1 MLEWGSRDKL
11 VIGPNYLD
19 YFKDM
24 ENIPNHLSK
33 IDGQL
38 GKLIILGFPFEELA
52 KNASFEEMIF
62 LFLHN
67 HLPNKHELDNVTKKL
82 LSYRYLDGKILN
94 VLKNAAENDIELI
107 EGVRIG
113 VSCLTMDMR
122 SHRIDREG
130 INGALKIIASVPI
143 ITASYWRLIN
153 NQPIVDPHFE
163 LGHAAN
169 YLYMLTGSEP
179 TLEDTKTLEIY
190 LNTVIEHG
198 LNASTFAARVVMS
211 TRSDFVSAV
220 TAAIGAMKGVLHGGA
235 PGPVLD
241 MLREMQES
249 GDVEGYL
256 RHKFENRERLMGF
269 GHRVYR
275 VKDPRATLLSQV
287 SADVWKRREDKAFW
301 ALAVDVETTAL
312 RLLKEYK
319 PNRRIQTN
327 VEYYTALVLHGL
339 KLPADLFTPTFTVSR
354 VVGWLAH
361 CFEQLELDRIIR
373 PSSVYTGP
381 SQQKWCP
388 IEQR

>member
-1 MLEWGSRDKL
+1 
-11 VIGPNYLD
+11 
-19 YFKDM
+19 M
-24 ENIPNHLSK
+24 EKIPNHLSK

-52 KNASFEEMIF
+52 VNVSFEEMTF

-67 HLPNKHELDNVTKKL
+67 HLPTRNELDTVTKKL
-82 LSYRYLDGKILN
+82 LSYRYLDGKILD

-107 EGVRIG
+107 EAVRIG
-113 VSCLTMDMR
+113 VSCLSMDMR

-130 INGALKIIASVPI
+130 IDGALKIIASVPI
-143 ITASYWRLIN
+143 ITASYWRLMN
-153 NQPIVDPHFE
+153 NQTIIDPHPQ

-169 YLYMLTGSEP
+169 YLYMLTGNEP
-179 TLEDTKTLEIY
+179 SVEDVKTLEIY
-190 LNTVIEHG
+190 LNTVTEHG

-220 TAAIGAMKGVLHGGA
+220 TAAIGAMKGILHGGA

-241 MLREMQES
+241 MLMDMKES
-249 GDVEGYL
+249 GDIEGYL
-256 RHKFENRERLMGF
+256 RHKFESRERLMGF
-269 GHRVYR
+269 GHRVYQ

-287 SADVWKRREDKAFW
+287 SADVWKRRDDKAFW
-301 ALAVDVETTAL
+301 DLAIDVETTAL

-319 PNRRIQTN
+319 PNRRIYTN

-339 KLPADLFTPTFTVSR
+339 GMPSDLFTSTFTVSR

-381 SQQKWCP
+381 SEQKWCP
-388 IEQR
+388 IDKR

>member
-1 MLEWGSRDKL
+1 
-11 VIGPNYLD
+11 
-19 YFKDM
+19 M

-52 KNASFEEMIF
+52 VNASFEEMVF

-67 HLPNKHELDNVTKKL
+67 HLPNKNELDNVTKKL
-82 LSYRYLDGKILN
+82 LSHRYLDEKILDI
-94 VLKNAAENDIELI
+94 LKNAAENDIELI

-113 VSCLTMDMR
+113 VSCLTMDMQ
-122 SHRIDREG
+122 SHRIDKEG

-143 ITASYWRLIN
+143 ITASYWRLLQGQSI
-153 NQPIVDPHFE
+153 IAPHLE

-169 YLYMLTGSEP
+169 YLYMLTGQEP
-179 TLEDTKTLEIY
+179 SAEDVKTLEIY
-190 LNTVIEHG
+190 LNTVVEHG
-198 LNASTFAARVVMS
+198 MNASTFAARVVMS

-241 MLREMQES
+241 MLLDMQKS

-256 RHKFENRERLMGF
+256 RHKFETRERLMGF

-275 VKDPRATLLSQV
+275 VKDPRAILLSKV
-287 SADVWKRREDKAFW
+287 SADLWKRRADKEFW
-301 ALAVDVETTAL
+301 GLAVDVETTAL

-319 PNRRIQTN
+319 PNRSIETN

-339 KLPADLFTPTFTVSR
+339 GLPSELFTSTFTVSR

-361 CFEQLELDRIIR
+361 CLEQLELDRIIR
-373 PSSVYTGP
+373 PSSDYTGP
-381 SQQKWCP
+381 TEQTWCP
-388 IEQR
+388 IEER